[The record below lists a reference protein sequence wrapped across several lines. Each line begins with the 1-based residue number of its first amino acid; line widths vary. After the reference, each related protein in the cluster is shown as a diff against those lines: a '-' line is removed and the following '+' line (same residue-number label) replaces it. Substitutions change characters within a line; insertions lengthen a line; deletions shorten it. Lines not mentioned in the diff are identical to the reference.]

1 MPSFLLSALAL
12 LLMTAPSSPTPGSNI
27 SPAPGS
33 NISPA
38 APDTSESAMLPFY
51 PENVAMTTVDG
62 REIAYVERPGPS
74 EDAPVLL
81 FVHGLGSN
89 LSLWRHHVDA
99 FPEYRVLAMDLP
111 GFGMSG
117 KEDVPAT
124 MLFFA
129 ESVVGFLD
137 AMDVKTATYVG
148 VSMGGQ
154 VGLHVA
160 LKHADRLDR
169 IALVSPAGIEM
180 FTEQDAAAIRSM
192 MSAEG
197 IMAASD
203 AQVQQSVALN
213 FHEYTDDY
221 AWLVEQRHAV
231 ADRSDFPAYAAAN
244 AKAVG
249 GMLDGAVY
257 DKLGAIDLPMLVLFG
272 AGDKLIPNRF
282 LHPEESPET
291 IADAARSAMPDAQ
304 VELVENA
311 GHLVMIE
318 RPDVFETHLRSF
330 LPATKKPSETQK

>member
-1 MPSFLLSALAL
+1 
-12 LLMTAPSSPTPGSNI
+12 MTAPASPAPGSKI

-81 FVHGLGSN
+81 LVHGLGSN

-99 FPEYRVLAMDLP
+99 FPEYRVLALDLP

-137 AMDVKTATYVG
+137 AMGVETATYVG

-154 VGLHVA
+154 IGLHVA

-180 FTEQDAAAIRSM
+180 FTEQDAAAIRGM

-203 AQVQQSVALN
+203 AQVQQSVAFN

-304 VELVENA
+304 VELVDNA

-330 LPATKKPSETQK
+330 LLATKKPSETQK

>member
-1 MPSFLLSALAL
+1 MSSLLLSALAL
-12 LLMTAPSSPTPGSNI
+12 LLMTAPASPTSGPNVSL
-27 SPAPGS
+27 AV
-33 NISPA
+33 
-38 APDTSESAMLPFY
+38 PDTSERAMLPFY
-51 PENVAMTTVDG
+51 PDDVAMTTVDG
-62 REIAYVERPGPS
+62 REIVYVERPGPS

-99 FPEYRVLAMDLP
+99 FPEYRVLALDLP

-124 MLFFA
+124 MPFFA

-137 AMDVKTATYVG
+137 AMDVSTATYVG

-154 VGLHVA
+154 IGLHVA
-160 LKHADRLDR
+160 LNHADRLDR
-169 IALVSPAGIEM
+169 IALVSPAGIET
-180 FTEQDAAAIRSM
+180 FTEQDATAIRSM

-203 AQVQQSVALN
+203 AQVRQSVALN

-221 AWLVEQRHAV
+221 AWLVEQRQAV

-257 DKLGAIDLPMLVLFG
+257 DELGAIDLPMLILFG

-282 LHPEESPET
+282 LHPEQSPET
-291 IADAARSAMPDAQ
+291 IAESAQSAMPGAQ
-304 VELVENA
+304 VELMDDA

-318 RPDVFETHLRSF
+318 QPDAFETHLRSF
-330 LPATKKPSETQK
+330 LPHAKK

>member
-1 MPSFLLSALAL
+1 MSSFLLSALAL
-12 LLMTAPSSPTPGSNI
+12 LLMTAPTL
-27 SPAPGS
+27 PAPGS

-89 LSLWRHHVDA
+89 LSLWCHHVDA
-99 FPEYRVLAMDLP
+99 FPQYRVLAMDLP

-154 VGLHVA
+154 IGLHVA
-160 LKHADRLDR
+160 LKHADRLDQ
-169 IALVSPAGIEM
+169 IALVSPAGIET
-180 FTEQDAAAIRSM
+180 FTEQDATAIRSM

-203 AQVQQSVALN
+203 GQVQQSVALN
-213 FHEYTDDY
+213 FHEYTNDY
-221 AWLVEQRHAV
+221 AWLVKQRQAV

-257 DKLGAIDLPMLVLFG
+257 DQLGAIDLPTLILFG

-282 LHPEESPET
+282 LHPEQSLET
-291 IADAARSAMPDAQ
+291 IAEAAQAAMPDAQ
-304 VELVENA
+304 VELIEDA

-318 RPDVFETHLRSF
+318 QPDAFEEHLREF
-330 LPATKKPSETQK
+330 LSQTRK

>member
-1 MPSFLLSALAL
+1 
-12 LLMTAPSSPTPGSNI
+12 
-27 SPAPGS
+27 
-33 NISPA
+33 
-38 APDTSESAMLPFY
+38 
-51 PENVAMTTVDG
+51 
-62 REIAYVERPGPS
+62 
-74 EDAPVLL
+74 
-81 FVHGLGSN
+81 
-89 LSLWRHHVDA
+89 
-99 FPEYRVLAMDLP
+99 MDLP

-154 VGLHVA
+154 IGLHVA
-160 LKHADRLDR
+160 LKHADRLDQ
-169 IALVSPAGIEM
+169 IALVSPAGIET
-180 FTEQDAAAIRSM
+180 FTEQDATAIRSM

-203 AQVQQSVALN
+203 GQVQQSVALN
-213 FHEYTDDY
+213 FHEYTNDY
-221 AWLVEQRHAV
+221 AWLVKQRQAV

-257 DKLGAIDLPMLVLFG
+257 DQLGAIDLPTLILFG

-282 LHPEESPET
+282 LHPEQSLET
-291 IADAARSAMPDAQ
+291 IAEAAQAAMPDAQ
-304 VELVENA
+304 VELIEDA

-318 RPDVFETHLRSF
+318 QPDAFEEHLREF
-330 LPATKKPSETQK
+330 LSQTRK